1 MPILKRWPAVCGP
14 GKRHVLERRGR
25 ERPRGAG
32 LAGAWIG
39 LTVQHC
45 GNHGAMSTRPAV
57 NRALGLCN
65 DLIGGSSLL
74 WQYHHQARPCGRV
87 PPPF

>member
-1 MPILKRWPAVCGP
+1 
-14 GKRHVLERRGR
+14 
-25 ERPRGAG
+25 
-32 LAGAWIG
+32 
-39 LTVQHC
+39 VQHC

-74 WQYHHQARPCGRV
+74 WQYHHQARPCGSAC
-87 PPPF
+87 PPL